1 MYKLLGIKNST
12 SQLLTYKLALKSLPY
27 SKIAKQSRIQVFV
40 NFRYFG
46 VLKIEHYSNDK
57 LAYYA

>member
-12 SQLLTYKLALKSLPY
+12 SQLLTYKLALKSLSF
-27 SKIAKQSRIQVFV
+27 SKIAKQKRIQVYI
-40 NFRYFG
+40 NFRHFG
-46 VLKIEHYSNDK
+46 VLKIEHYSNDE